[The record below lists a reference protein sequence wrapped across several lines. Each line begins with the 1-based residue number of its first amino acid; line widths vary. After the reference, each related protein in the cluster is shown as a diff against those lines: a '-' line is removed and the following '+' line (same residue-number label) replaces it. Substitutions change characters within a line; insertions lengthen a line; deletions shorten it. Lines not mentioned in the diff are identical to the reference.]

1 MVKIVT
7 YHSLLGFHYRGVYS
21 VMQDDEG
28 FFRQFQIKNT
38 DRSDRIKTGYA
49 FLKHIPRWSKL
60 YALDRQ
66 NEQGRREKTTRL
78 PFQWRVR

>member
-49 FLKHIPRWSKL
+49 FLKHIPLWSKQ
-60 YALDRQ
+60 YAVDRE
-66 NEQGRREKTTRL
+66 NEQGETRESR
-78 PFQWRVR
+78 